1 MNNNLMVEQPN
12 EEENLLTETKGE
24 KVQSSENNDII
35 VVEEYEEAPV
45 EQVE

>member
-1 MNNNLMVEQPN
+1 MQNNLMVEQPN

-35 VVEEYEEAPV
+35 VVEEYEEALV
-45 EQVE
+45 A